1 MNWLPDWQ
9 LRLIQLLA
17 VPGLIVAYY
26 LLLFHEGQLVIVC
39 SGGWDDCG
47 AVSGP
52 DAPYSSVGPIPVAL
66 IGMAG
71 YGLIFMLVWLRDWL
85 PLLDDTLPEIMVSI
99 TGLALL
105 FSLWLTGLELFV
117 IHAFCR
123 YCVVSAVIILIMFV
137 LAVSYLRTSVTAD
150 R

>member
-105 FSLWLTGLELFV
+105 FSLWLTGLELV
-117 IHAFCR
+117 RSNGFCG
-123 YCVVSAVIILIMFV
+123 LKK
-137 LAVSYLRTSVTAD
+137 
-150 R
+150 

>member
-123 YCVVSAVIILIMFV
+123 YCVVSAVIILVMFV
-137 LAVSYLRTSVTAD
+137 LALSYLRGVMRET
-150 R
+150 

>member
-1 MNWLPDWQ
+1 MNWLSDWQ

-17 VPGLIVAYY
+17 IPGLIVAYY

-39 SGGWDDCG
+39 TGGWDDCG

-52 DAPYSSVGPIPVAL
+52 DAPYSSIGPIPVAL
-66 IGMAG
+66 IGMTG

-85 PLLDDTLPEIMVSI
+85 PLLDDYLPEIMVSV

-117 IHAFCR
+117 INAFCR
-123 YCVVSAVIILIMFV
+123 YCVVSAIIILVMFA
-137 LAVSYLRTSVTAD
+137 LAVSYLRKVT
-150 R
+150 RET